1 MYHRQPRRDFVT
13 DVTRMRLIH
22 TSKRSA
28 IEGLQTLPLAS
39 CFLCVALSIQVSYVF
54 KELDPFDEGSVHT
67 WKTFFYYFKIHNLIL
82 VTFYFIILLI
92 NFFFILIYTYFF

>member
-54 KELDPFDEGSVHT
+54 KELDPFDAYAI
-67 WKTFFYYFKIHNLIL
+67 KIKFIYQTFLLRNSG
-82 VTFYFIILLI
+82 VFYF
-92 NFFFILIYTYFF
+92 NYT

>member
-54 KELDPFDEGSVHT
+54 KELDPFDVDDATELFTHG
-67 WKTFFYYFKIHNLIL
+67 KL
-82 VTFYFIILLI
+82 
-92 NFFFILIYTYFF
+92 FFIYLKFTIKFW